1 MATLLPVPSAD
12 RRPAPRTAMLVM
24 GAGLA
29 LLWLLELADQVT
41 AHSLDRF
48 GIATREIGSLPAI
61 YAAPFLHADW
71 NHLIANSLPF
81 AVLGSLVLLGGVAR
95 WLWSSLISITASG
108 LTAWLISPPHTITLG
123 ASGLIF
129 GWLTYLLARGIFSRN
144 LTQILIAVAV
154 FAVYGSVLW
163 GIFPTTQ
170 LVSWQGHL
178 GGAIG
183 GVLAAYWLDRR
194 SATRPVV

>member
-1 MATLLPVPSAD
+1 
-12 RRPAPRTAMLVM
+12 M
-24 GAGLA
+24 GVGLA
-29 LLWLLELADQVT
+29 LLWLLELVDQLT
-41 AHSLDRF
+41 SHWLDTF
-48 GIATREIGSLPAI
+48 GIVTRQVESLPAI
-61 YAAPFLHADW
+61 FTAPFLHAGW
-71 NHLIANSLPF
+71 NHLIANSGPF
-81 AVLGSLVLLGGVAR
+81 AVLGFLVFLGGLAR
-95 WLWSSLISITASG
+95 WVWTSLISITTSG

-154 FAVYGSVLW
+154 FLVYGSVLW
-163 GIFPTTQ
+163 GVFPSTQ

-178 GGAIG
+178 GDAIG

-194 SATRPVV
+194 ASRRPVV